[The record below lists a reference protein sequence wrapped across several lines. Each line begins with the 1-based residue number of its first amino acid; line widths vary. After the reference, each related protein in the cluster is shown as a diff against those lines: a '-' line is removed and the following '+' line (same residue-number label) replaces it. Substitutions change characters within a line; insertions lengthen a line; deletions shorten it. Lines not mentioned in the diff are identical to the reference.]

1 MSYQEKGVMAM
12 QAADLC
18 FCRNDIM
25 SVCTAENE
33 RQQKYCRFYE
43 KSSYSDKCMYL
54 VFDEYCD
61 CLEAQLSTNEKEAIE
76 LWEETILL

>member
-1 MSYQEKGVMAM
+1 VRAVQVAE
-12 QAADLC
+12 
-18 FCRNDIM
+18 FCYCRTGIM

-33 RQQKYCRFYE
+33 YQQKYCRFYE

-61 CLEAQLSTNEKEAIE
+61 CLEAQLSAKEGNVIRV
-76 LWEETILL
+76 WEDIV